1 MPQARDSGTLEIEHR
16 ASFASVALETL
27 KPGVVLMQKYKIESV
42 LGRGGMGVVVA
53 ALNMAIDQR
62 VALKFLTS
70 ESQRSPSS
78 VERFTREAR
87 AAGKLKSEHA
97 AKVIDVGRVDSGS
110 PYIVMELLEGGDLK
124 QLLADDGPLPVPRA
138 VDYVL
143 QAIDAVAEA
152 HKHGIVHRD
161 LKPANLFLT
170 KRESGEPII
179 KLLDFGISK
188 FQDVTDDSPDRPGIT
203 VTSAFLGSP
212 AYASPEQ
219 CRSPKYVDARS
230 DIWSLGA
237 VLYELVTGRR
247 PFKGGS
253 EAEVFAAVLE
263 HEPQTMRSVRPEIPS
278 ALEAVVSRCLRKK
291 PEERF
296 ASVADLAVA
305 LIPLGTGQWTAC
317 AERAVSLLGQ
327 DTTTLSVD
335 RRRRPSRMLF
345 VVVGAV
351 LLVGGAGVGLL
362 AMHAHRES
370 VPAEPPPNVAASE
383 SPPAPSTPTV
393 VPAATMSS
401 MPEPTTVPS
410 ATAPA
415 VHSAQPAA
423 KPKSGRDAGKKESP
437 SVGSLLETR
446 Q

>member
-1 MPQARDSGTLEIEHR
+1 MSDPESRDSGTLEVER
-16 ASFASVALETL
+16 RVSFAGVALESL
-27 KPGVVLMQKYKIESV
+27 KPGIVLMQKYRIESI

-53 ALNMAIDQR
+53 ALNLAIDQR

-87 AAGKLKSEHA
+87 AAGKLRSEHV
-97 AKVIDVGRVDSGS
+97 AKVIDVGRVDFGS
-110 PYIVMELLEGGDLK
+110 PYIVMELLEGNDLK
-124 QLLADDGPLPVPRA
+124 QLIADDGPLPVPRA
-138 VDYVL
+138 VDYLL

-188 FQDVTDDSPDRPGIT
+188 FQDVTDDPDRPGIT

-237 VLYELVTGRR
+237 VLYELLTGRR
-247 PFKGGS
+247 PFRGGS

-263 HEPQTMRSVRPEIPS
+263 HDPAPMRSLRPEIPS

-296 ASVADLAVA
+296 PSVADLAVA
-305 LIPLGTGQWTAC
+305 LTPLGTGQWTSC

-327 DTTTLSVD
+327 DTTSID
-335 RRRRPSRMLF
+335 RGRRSSRRRLLIL
-345 VVVGAV
+345 GA
-351 LLVGGAGVGLL
+351 LLLAGAGGAIVS
-362 AMHAHRES
+362 MRHRTQA
-370 VPAEPPPNVAASE
+370 PPEPKPVASE
-383 SPPAPSTPTV
+383 PAPSTSAALPVATIRA
-393 VPAATMSS
+393 PA
-401 MPEPTTVPS
+401 PPS

-415 VHSAQPAA
+415 VPST
-423 KPKSGRDAGKKESP
+423 KPTTKPTTSTSGRARSPDGGKKEPP

>member
-1 MPQARDSGTLEIEHR
+1 MPERRDSGTLEIER
-16 ASFASVALETL
+16 RVSFASVALETL

-87 AAGKLKSEHA
+87 AAGKLKSEHV
-97 AKVIDVGRVDSGS
+97 AKVIDVGRVDFGS

-124 QLLADDGPLPVPRA
+124 QLLTDDGPLPVSRA

-203 VTSAFLGSP
+203 VTSSFLGSP

-237 VLYELVTGRR
+237 VLYELVTGKR
-247 PFKGGS
+247 PFRGGS

-263 HEPQTMRSVRPEIPS
+263 HEPPPMRSLRSEIPS

-291 PEERF
+291 PEDRF
-296 ASVADLAVA
+296 PSVADLAVA
-305 LIPLGTGQWTAC
+305 LVPLGTGQWNAC
-317 AERAVSLLGQ
+317 AERAVSLLGH
-327 DTTTLSVD
+327 DTTSVSRE
-335 RRRRPSRMLF
+335 RRRRSGRRF
-345 VVVGAV
+345 FIVA
-351 LLVGGAGVGLL
+351 AILL
-362 AMHAHRES
+362 AGTGAAVVAMRHRAQ
-370 VPAEPPPNVAASE
+370 V
-383 SPPAPSTPTV
+383 PPAPEPVASAPAPPSSL
-393 VPAATMSS
+393 PAATISA
-401 MPEPTTVPS
+401 PEPSATPSVTASAVPS
-410 ATAPA
+410 AKPA
-415 VHSAQPAA
+415 T
-423 KPKSGRDAGKKESP
+423 KPSTSGSGRSRTPDGGKKEPP